1 MRINEK
7 LKANGYNSKTH
18 EFKGWKIQ
26 EKRALKYVH
35 PSIIADLQEQ
45 IAKRDNLWSLTTT
58 FMKININ

>member
-1 MRINEK
+1 
-7 LKANGYNSKTH
+7 
-18 EFKGWKIQ
+18 
-26 EKRALKYVH
+26 LKYVH

>member
-45 IAKRDNLWSLTTT
+45 IAKRDNL
-58 FMKININ
+58 